1 MINQEFL
8 TVILHIYLQQVQLNY
23 KHAKP
28 THITDAYRNIPC
40 VSAKNYNKQA
50 FLRPFVSVYVPLLF
64 FVPVY
69 VLCMYK
75 LRYKVPF
82 PNNIMKI
89 L

>member
-40 VSAKNYNKQA
+40 VSAKNYNKHA
-50 FLRPFVSVYVPLLF
+50 FLKPFVSVYMNVPLSIVCLRICTM
-64 FVPVY
+64 Y
-69 VLCMYK
+69 VQITLQGS
-75 LRYKVPF
+75 F
-82 PNNIMKI
+82 S
-89 L
+89 